1 MNAFLLR
8 EFSEEGVKNALD
20 SIGDFKA
27 PGPDGMLSVFYKN
40 ILDIVERKLIME
52 VLHVLRGNKLP
63 EGWNDTIISLIPK
76 TDHPEHVSDLC
87 PISLCNVT
95 YKVVSKVL
103 AGRLRAILDD
113 VISPSQS
120 AFVPRHLI
128 LDNILIAY
136 EITHFLLNKREGDLG
151 YAALKLDMSKA
162 YDRVEWDFLEKM
174 MRRLGFDENWI
185 RLIMECVST
194 VSYQIKVNGELTDRL
209 KPKRGL
215 RQGDPLSP
223 YLFLI
228 CAEGLS
234 ALLQEAER
242 DGRIAG
248 VKVCHSAPSVSHL
261 LFTDDSLV
269 LIRANGGDAQHLQD
283 ILDLY
288 ERCSGQMIN
297 KVKSVVLFSRNT

>member
-1 MNAFLLR
+1 
-8 EFSEEGVKNALD
+8 
-20 SIGDFKA
+20 
-27 PGPDGMLSVFYKN
+27 
-40 ILDIVERKLIME
+40 
-52 VLHVLRGNKLP
+52 
-63 EGWNDTIISLIPK
+63 
-76 TDHPEHVSDLC
+76 
-87 PISLCNVT
+87 
-95 YKVVSKVL
+95 
-103 AGRLRAILDD
+103 
-113 VISPSQS
+113 
-120 AFVPRHLI
+120 
-128 LDNILIAY
+128 
-136 EITHFLLNKREGDLG
+136 
-151 YAALKLDMSKA
+151 
-162 YDRVEWDFLEKM
+162 M
-174 MRRLGFDENWI
+174 MRRMGFDENWI

-261 LFTDDSLV
+261 LFADDSLV

-283 ILDLY
+283 ILILY

-297 KVKSVVLFSRNT
+297 KV